1 MKIINE
7 SKKEKL
13 PIDFI
18 TQFVSKGWDEVG
30 MLKASKDAI
39 KTTFKET
46 AKVES
51 IIQDLIDSYLVCIGQ
66 MELYLDKKDYLA
78 IPEASELNEATNTD
92 EDLKLQED
100 LELKNSGD
108 FDVEVKQEDNKVK
121 IEIEPKEEEPEKE
134 AEEEEEEQETEEETE
149 DKEVA
154 KQDAFEYF
162 LDFAEP
168 TPDDEADQ
176 AIQDW
181 LSMHNN

>member
-46 AKVES
+46 AKVEG

-66 MELYLDKKDYLA
+66 MELYLDKKDYLD
-78 IPEASELNEATNTD
+78 IPEASELNEAANETANND

-121 IEIEPKEEEPEKE
+121 IEIEPKEEESETE
-134 AEEEEEEQETEEETE
+134 AEEEEEEETE
-149 DKEVA
+149 DKEVT
-154 KQDAFEYF
+154 KPDAFEYF
-162 LDFAEP
+162 VDFAEP

-176 AIQDW
+176 AIKDW

>member
-66 MELYLDKKDYLA
+66 MELYLDKKDYLD
-78 IPEASELNEATNTD
+78 IPEASELNEAANTD

-108 FDVEVKQEDNKVK
+108 FDVEVKQEGNKVK
-121 IEIEPKEEEPEKE
+121 IEIEPKEEES
-134 AEEEEEEQETEEETE
+134 ETEDEEEETE
-149 DKEVA
+149 DKEVT
-154 KQDAFEYF
+154 KPDAFEYF
-162 LDFAEP
+162 MDFAEP

>member
-66 MELYLDKKDYLA
+66 MELYLDKKDYLD
-78 IPEASELNEATNTD
+78 IPEASELNEAANETANTD

-121 IEIEPKEEEPEKE
+121 IEIEPKEEE
-134 AEEEEEEQETEEETE
+134 QETEEEEDETE
-149 DKEVA
+149 DKEAA
-154 KQDAFEYF
+154 KPDAFEYF
-162 LDFAEP
+162 MDFAEP

>member
-46 AKVES
+46 TKVEG

-66 MELYLDKKDYLA
+66 MELYLGKKDYLD
-78 IPEASELNEATNTD
+78 IPEASKLNETANEAANAD

-108 FDVEVKQEDNKVK
+108 FNVEVKQEDNKVK
-121 IEIEPKEEEPEKE
+121 IEIEPKTEEEPE
-134 AEEEEEEQETEEETE
+134 TEEATE
-149 DKEVA
+149 EAA
-154 KQDAFEYF
+154 KPDAFEYF
-162 LDFAEP
+162 MDFTEP

-181 LSMHNN
+181 LSIHNN

>member
-66 MELYLDKKDYLA
+66 MELYLDKKDYLD
-78 IPEASELNEATNTD
+78 IPEASELNEAVND
-92 EDLKLQED
+92 NEDLKLQED

-121 IEIEPKEEEPEKE
+121 IEIEPKEEEPET
-134 AEEEEEEQETEEETE
+134 EEEEEETE
-149 DKEVA
+149 DKEAA
-154 KQDAFEYF
+154 KPDAFEYF
-162 LDFAEP
+162 MDFAEP

>member
-46 AKVES
+46 TKVES

-66 MELYLDKKDYLA
+66 MELYLDKKDYLD
-78 IPEASELNEATNTD
+78 IPEASELNEAANTD

-121 IEIEPKEEEPEKE
+121 IEIEPKEEEPET
-134 AEEEEEEQETEEETE
+134 EQETEEEEEETE
-149 DKEVA
+149 DKEVT
-154 KQDAFEYF
+154 KPDAFEYF
-162 LDFAEP
+162 VDFAEP

>member
-39 KTTFKET
+39 KTAFKET

-66 MELYLDKKDYLA
+66 MELYLDKKDYLD
-78 IPEASELNEATNTD
+78 IPEASKLNEAANETVNTD

-121 IEIEPKEEEPEKE
+121 IEIEPKEEEQET
-134 AEEEEEEQETEEETE
+134 EEEEEEEDETE
-149 DKEVA
+149 DKEVT
-154 KQDAFEYF
+154 KPDAFEYF
-162 LDFAEP
+162 MDFAEP

>member
-46 AKVES
+46 AKVEG

-66 MELYLDKKDYLA
+66 MELYLDKKDYLD
-78 IPEASELNEATNTD
+78 IPEASELNEAVND
-92 EDLKLQED
+92 NEDLKLQED

-121 IEIEPKEEEPEKE
+121 IEIEPKEEEPETG
-134 AEEEEEEQETEEETE
+134 EEEEETE
-149 DKEVA
+149 DKDAA
-154 KQDAFEYF
+154 KPDAFEYF
-162 LDFAEP
+162 MDFAEP

>member
-39 KTTFKET
+39 KATFKET

-66 MELYLDKKDYLA
+66 MELYLDKKDYLD
-78 IPEASELNEATNTD
+78 IPEASELNEAVND
-92 EDLKLQED
+92 NEDLKLQED

-121 IEIEPKEEEPEKE
+121 IEIEPKEEEPET
-134 AEEEEEEQETEEETE
+134 EEEEGETE
-149 DKEVA
+149 DEEVA
-154 KQDAFEYF
+154 KPDAFEYF
-162 LDFAEP
+162 MDFAEP

>member
-39 KTTFKET
+39 KATFRET
-46 AKVES
+46 AKVEN

-66 MELYLDKKDYLA
+66 MELYLDKKDYLD
-78 IPEASELNEATNTD
+78 IPEASDLNEATNTD

-121 IEIEPKEEEPEKE
+121 IEIEPKEEEPET
-134 AEEEEEEQETEEETE
+134 EEEEEETE

-154 KQDAFEYF
+154 KPDAFEYF
-162 LDFAEP
+162 MDFAEP

>member
-46 AKVES
+46 AKVEG

-66 MELYLDKKDYLA
+66 MELYLDKKDYLD
-78 IPEASELNEATNTD
+78 IPEASELNEAANETVSTD

-121 IEIEPKEEEPEKE
+121 IEIESK
-134 AEEEEEEQETEEETE
+134 EEEQETEEEEKEEEETE
-149 DKEVA
+149 DREVT
-154 KQDAFEYF
+154 KPDAFEYF
-162 LDFAEP
+162 MDFAEP

>member
-66 MELYLDKKDYLA
+66 MELYLDKKDYLD
-78 IPEASELNEATNTD
+78 IPEASELNEAANTD

-121 IEIEPKEEEPEKE
+121 IEIEPKEEEQET
-134 AEEEEEEQETEEETE
+134 EEEEEETK
-149 DKEVA
+149 DKEAA
-154 KQDAFEYF
+154 KPDPDAFEYF
-162 LDFAEP
+162 VDFAEP

>member
-1 MKIINE
+1 
-7 SKKEKL
+7 
-13 PIDFI
+13 
-18 TQFVSKGWDEVG
+18 

-46 AKVES
+46 TKVEG

-66 MELYLDKKDYLA
+66 MELYLDKKDYLN
-78 IPEASELNEATNTD
+78 IPEASELNEAANTD

-121 IEIEPKEEEPEKE
+121 IEIEPKEEEPET
-134 AEEEEEEQETEEETE
+134 EEEEAETE
-149 DKEVA
+149 DKEAA
-154 KQDAFEYF
+154 KPDAFEYF
-162 LDFAEP
+162 MDFAEP

>member
-66 MELYLDKKDYLA
+66 MELYLDKKDYLD
-78 IPEASELNEATNTD
+78 IPEASELNEAVND
-92 EDLKLQED
+92 NEDLKLQED

-121 IEIEPKEEEPEKE
+121 IEIEPKEEEPET
-134 AEEEEEEQETEEETE
+134 EEEEEETE

-154 KQDAFEYF
+154 KPDAFEYF
-162 LDFAEP
+162 MDFAEP

>member
-51 IIQDLIDSYLVCIGQ
+51 IIQDLIDAYLVCIGQ
-66 MELYLDKKDYLA
+66 MELYLDKKDYLD
-78 IPEASELNEATNTD
+78 IPEASELNETTNAD

-121 IEIEPKEEEPEKE
+121 IEIEPKEEEPET
-134 AEEEEEEQETEEETE
+134 EEEEEETE
-149 DKEVA
+149 DEEAA
-154 KQDAFEYF
+154 KPDAFEYF
-162 LDFAEP
+162 MDFAEP

>member
-66 MELYLDKKDYLA
+66 MELYLDKKDYLN
-78 IPEASELNEATNTD
+78 IPEASELHEAANEAVNAE

-108 FDVEVKQEDNKVK
+108 FNVEVKQEDNKVK
-121 IEIEPKEEEPEKE
+121 IEIEPKEEE
-134 AEEEEEEQETEEETE
+134 EQETEEEEDETE
-149 DKEVA
+149 DNEVA
-154 KQDAFEYF
+154 KPDAFEYF
-162 LDFAEP
+162 MDFAEP
-168 TPDDEADQ
+168 TPDDEADK

>member
-13 PIDFI
+13 PIDCI

-39 KTTFKET
+39 KATFKET
-46 AKVES
+46 TKVEG

-66 MELYLDKKDYLA
+66 MELYLDKKDYLD
-78 IPEASELNEATNTD
+78 IPEASELNEAANTD

-121 IEIEPKEEEPEKE
+121 IEIETK
-134 AEEEEEEQETEEETE
+134 EEEEQEEETE
-149 DKEVA
+149 DKEVT
-154 KQDAFEYF
+154 KPDAFEYF
-162 LDFAEP
+162 MDFAEP

>member
-66 MELYLDKKDYLA
+66 MELYLDKKDYLD
-78 IPEASELNEATNTD
+78 IPEASELNETANTD
-92 EDLKLQED
+92 EDLKLHED

-108 FDVEVKQEDNKVK
+108 FNVEVKQEDNKVK
-121 IEIEPKEEEPEKE
+121 IEIEPKEEEQETEE
-134 AEEEEEEQETEEETE
+134 AEEEEEETE
-149 DKEVA
+149 DEEVA
-154 KQDAFEYF
+154 KPDAFEYR
-162 LDFAEP
+162 
-168 TPDDEADQ
+168 
-176 AIQDW
+176 IG
-181 LSMHNN
+181 

>member
-51 IIQDLIDSYLVCIGQ
+51 VIQDLIDSYLVCIGQ
-66 MELYLDKKDYLA
+66 MELYLDKKDYLD
-78 IPEASELNEATNTD
+78 IPETSELNEVANTD

-121 IEIEPKEEEPEKE
+121 IEIEPKEEEPET
-134 AEEEEEEQETEEETE
+134 EEEEEETE

-162 LDFAEP
+162 MDFAEP

>member
-30 MLKASKDAI
+30 MLKASKAAI

-46 AKVES
+46 TKVEG

-66 MELYLDKKDYLA
+66 MELYLDKKDYLD
-78 IPEASELNEATNTD
+78 IPEASELNEAANTD

-121 IEIEPKEEEPEKE
+121 IEIEPKEEEPET
-134 AEEEEEEQETEEETE
+134 EEEEEQETEEEAE
-149 DKEVA
+149 DKAVT

-162 LDFAEP
+162 MDFAEP

-176 AIQDW
+176 AIQAW

>member
-39 KTTFKET
+39 KATFKET
-46 AKVES
+46 TKVEG

-66 MELYLDKKDYLA
+66 MELYLDKKDYLD
-78 IPEASELNEATNTD
+78 IPEASELNEAVND
-92 EDLKLQED
+92 NEDLKLQED

-121 IEIEPKEEEPEKE
+121 IEIEP
-134 AEEEEEEQETEEETE
+134 ETEEEDEEDETE

-154 KQDAFEYF
+154 KPDAFEYF
-162 LDFAEP
+162 MDFAEP

>member
-46 AKVES
+46 ARVES

-66 MELYLDKKDYLA
+66 MELYLDKKDYLD
-78 IPEASELNEATNTD
+78 IPEASELNEAVND
-92 EDLKLQED
+92 NEDLKLQED

-121 IEIEPKEEEPEKE
+121 IEIEPKEEEPET
-134 AEEEEEEQETEEETE
+134 EEEEEETE
-149 DKEVA
+149 DKEAA
-154 KQDAFEYF
+154 KPDAFEYF
-162 LDFAEP
+162 MDFAEP

>member
-46 AKVES
+46 ARVES

-66 MELYLDKKDYLA
+66 MELYLDKKDYLD
-78 IPEASELNEATNTD
+78 IPEASELNEAVND
-92 EDLKLQED
+92 NEDLKLQED

-121 IEIEPKEEEPEKE
+121 IEIEPKEEEPET
-134 AEEEEEEQETEEETE
+134 EEEEEQETEEEAE
-149 DKEVA
+149 DKAVT

-162 LDFAEP
+162 MDFAEP

>member
-46 AKVES
+46 NKVEG

-66 MELYLDKKDYLA
+66 MELYLDKKDYLD
-78 IPEASELNEATNTD
+78 IPETSELNEAADEATEAD
-92 EDLKLQED
+92 EDLKLQEN

-108 FDVEVKQEDNKVK
+108 FNVEVKQEDNKVK
-121 IEIEPKEEEPEKE
+121 IEIEPKTEEEPK
-134 AEEEEEEQETEEETE
+134 AEEATEEA
-149 DKEVA
+149 A
-154 KQDAFEYF
+154 KPDAFEYF
-162 LDFAEP
+162 MDFAEP

-181 LSMHNN
+181 LNIHNN

>member
-39 KTTFKET
+39 KATFKET
-46 AKVES
+46 TKVEG

-66 MELYLDKKDYLA
+66 MELYLDKKDYLD
-78 IPEASELNEATNTD
+78 IPEASELNEAANTD

-121 IEIEPKEEEPEKE
+121 IEIETK
-134 AEEEEEEQETEEETE
+134 EEEEQEEETE
-149 DKEVA
+149 DKEVT
-154 KQDAFEYF
+154 KPDAFEYF
-162 LDFAEP
+162 MDFAEP

>member
-46 AKVES
+46 TKVES

-66 MELYLDKKDYLA
+66 MELYLDKKDYLD
-78 IPEASELNEATNTD
+78 IPEASELNEAANTD

-121 IEIEPKEEEPEKE
+121 IEIEPKEEEPET
-134 AEEEEEEQETEEETE
+134 EEEEEQETEEEAE
-149 DKEVA
+149 DKAVT

-162 LDFAEP
+162 MDFAEP

>member
-39 KTTFKET
+39 KATFKET
-46 AKVES
+46 TKVES

-66 MELYLDKKDYLA
+66 MELYLDKKDYLD
-78 IPEASELNEATNTD
+78 IPEASELNEAANTD

-121 IEIEPKEEEPEKE
+121 IEIEPKEEEPET
-134 AEEEEEEQETEEETE
+134 EEEEEQETEEEAE
-149 DKEVA
+149 DKAVT

-162 LDFAEP
+162 MDFAEP

>member
-39 KTTFKET
+39 KSTFKET

-66 MELYLDKKDYLA
+66 MELYLDKKDYLD
-78 IPEASELNEATNTD
+78 IPEASELNEAANTD

-121 IEIEPKEEEPEKE
+121 IEIEPKEEESET
-134 AEEEEEEQETEEETE
+134 EEEEEETE
-149 DKEVA
+149 DEEVA
-154 KQDAFEYF
+154 KPDAFEYF
-162 LDFAEP
+162 MDFAEP

>member
-66 MELYLDKKDYLA
+66 MELYLDKKDYLD
-78 IPEASELNEATNTD
+78 IPEASELNEAANAD

-121 IEIEPKEEEPEKE
+121 IEIEPKEEE
-134 AEEEEEEQETEEETE
+134 QETEEKEDETE
-149 DKEVA
+149 DKEAA
-154 KQDAFEYF
+154 KPDAFEYF
-162 LDFAEP
+162 MDFAEP

>member
-39 KTTFKET
+39 KATFKET
-46 AKVES
+46 TKVEG

-66 MELYLDKKDYLA
+66 MELYLDKKDYLD
-78 IPEASELNEATNTD
+78 IPEASELNETANTD

-100 LELKNSGD
+100 LELKNSCD

-121 IEIEPKEEEPEKE
+121 IEIEPKEEEPET
-134 AEEEEEEQETEEETE
+134 EEEEEQETEEEAE
-149 DKEVA
+149 DKAVT

-162 LDFAEP
+162 MDFAEP

>member
-66 MELYLDKKDYLA
+66 MELYLDKKDYLD
-78 IPEASELNEATNTD
+78 IPEASELNETANTD

-121 IEIEPKEEEPEKE
+121 IEIEPKEEE
-134 AEEEEEEQETEEETE
+134 QETEEEEAETE

-154 KQDAFEYF
+154 KPDAFEYF
-162 LDFAEP
+162 MDFAEP

>member
-39 KTTFKET
+39 KATFKET
-46 AKVES
+46 TKVES

-66 MELYLDKKDYLA
+66 MELYLDKKDYLD
-78 IPEASELNEATNTD
+78 IPEASELNEAANAD

-108 FDVEVKQEDNKVK
+108 FDIEVKQEDNKVK
-121 IEIEPKEEEPEKE
+121 IEIEPKAEEEPET
-134 AEEEEEEQETEEETE
+134 EETEDEPETEEETDE
-149 DKEVA
+149 ETA
-154 KQDAFEYF
+154 KPDAFEYF
-162 LDFAEP
+162 MDFAEP
-168 TPDDEADQ
+168 TPDAEADQ

-181 LSMHNN
+181 LSLHNN

>member
-1 MKIINE
+1 
-7 SKKEKL
+7 
-13 PIDFI
+13 
-18 TQFVSKGWDEVG
+18 

-66 MELYLDKKDYLA
+66 MELYLDKKDYLD

-100 LELKNSGD
+100 LELKNSDD

-121 IEIEPKEEEPEKE
+121 IEIEPKK
-134 AEEEEEEQETEEETE
+134 EEQETEEEEEETE
-149 DKEVA
+149 DKEVD
-154 KQDAFEYF
+154 KPDAFEYF
-162 LDFAEP
+162 MDFAEP

>member
-46 AKVES
+46 TKVES

-66 MELYLDKKDYLA
+66 MELYLDKKDYLD
-78 IPEASELNEATNTD
+78 IPEASELNKAANETVNTD

-100 LELKNSGD
+100 LELKNSGN

-121 IEIEPKEEEPEKE
+121 IEIEPKEEESET
-134 AEEEEEEQETEEETE
+134 EEEEEEEEETE
-149 DKEVA
+149 DEEVA
-154 KQDAFEYF
+154 KPDAFEYF
-162 LDFAEP
+162 MDFAEP

>member
-51 IIQDLIDSYLVCIGQ
+51 IIQDLVDSYLVWIGQ
-66 MELYLDKKDYLA
+66 M
-78 IPEASELNEATNTD
+78 
-92 EDLKLQED
+92 
-100 LELKNSGD
+100 
-108 FDVEVKQEDNKVK
+108 K
-121 IEIEPKEEEPEKE
+121 I
-134 AEEEEEEQETEEETE
+134 
-149 DKEVA
+149 
-154 KQDAFEYF
+154 
-162 LDFAEP
+162 
-168 TPDDEADQ
+168 
-176 AIQDW
+176 
-181 LSMHNN
+181 

>member
-7 SKKEKL
+7 SKKEKR

-51 IIQDLIDSYLVCIGQ
+51 VIQDLIDSYLVCIGQ
-66 MELYLDKKDYLA
+66 MELYLDKKDYLD
-78 IPEASELNEATNTD
+78 IPETSELNEAANTD

-121 IEIEPKEEEPEKE
+121 IEIEPKEEEQET
-134 AEEEEEEQETEEETE
+134 EEEEEETE
-149 DKEVA
+149 DKEVT
-154 KQDAFEYF
+154 KPDAFEYF
-162 LDFAEP
+162 MDFAEP